1 MSASVDSR
9 QRLKVV
15 LTMRQSKLMEL
26 TPDIGGLLIY
36 LSDHNALDLSTIKR
50 FMNDIAESGLVA
62 VLAAGVVSGAEM
74 Q

>member
-15 LTMRQSKLMEL
+15 LTMRQNKLMEL
-26 TPDIGGLLIY
+26 TPDIWGLLVY

-50 FMNDIAESGLVA
+50 FMNNIAESGLVA

>member
-1 MSASVDSR
+1 
-9 QRLKVV
+9 
-15 LTMRQSKLMEL
+15 MEL
-26 TPDIGGLLIY
+26 TPDIGELLVY
-36 LSDHNALDLSTIKR
+36 LSDHNALDLSTTKR